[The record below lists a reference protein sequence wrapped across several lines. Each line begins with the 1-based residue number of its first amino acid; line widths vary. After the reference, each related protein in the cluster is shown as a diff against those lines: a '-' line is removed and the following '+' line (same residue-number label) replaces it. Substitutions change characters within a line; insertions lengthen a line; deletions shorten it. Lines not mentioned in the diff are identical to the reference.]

1 MSDEVM
7 ERLVTG
13 GVFVVIAFI
22 VWLAGAWLKR
32 RLPERWAE
40 LVGQL
45 IPVLIAAT
53 LVVGALVVV
62 DPDQATELYSSVI
75 KSVPKVMVALIVV
88 IIARALG
95 RIVGL
100 FAETAL
106 GSVSTVVASRARL
119 VLSAAIT
126 GVGIVIAMQQVGV
139 STNIIL
145 VLVAAMAFGLATTLA
160 LSIGIGS
167 VPLARQVAAGR
178 HVASRYAPGD
188 QVRVGDVEGQLLEIG
203 LVTSRISSGPGKA
216 VDVPNA
222 EFIATA
228 INVET

>member
-1 MSDEVM
+1 M
-7 ERLVTG
+7 ERIVTA
-13 GVFVVIAFI
+13 GVVVGIAVI
-22 VWLAGAWLKR
+22 VWILGRWLRR
-32 RLPERWAE
+32 RLPDRWAD

-45 IPVLIAAT
+45 VPVLVAAV
-53 LVVGALVVV
+53 LVVGALVIV
-62 DPDQATELYSSVI
+62 DPAQADELFGSVI
-75 KSVPKVMVALIVV
+75 KAVPRVMVAVIVV

-106 GSVSTVVASRARL
+106 RSVSAIVASRARL

-126 GVGIVIAMQQVGV
+126 GIGIVIAMQQIGV

-145 VLVAAMAFGLATTLA
+145 VLVAAMAFGLAVTVA

-178 HVASRYAPGD
+178 HVASRYSPGD
-188 QVRVGDVEGQLLEIG
+188 RVKVGDVEGELLEIG
-203 LVTSRISSGPGKA
+203 LVSTRIASGPGQA

-222 EFIATA
+222 EFIEAV
-228 INVET
+228 INVDL